1 VAQTIA
7 VVEDDPDI
15 RGLLDEE
22 LRRGGYEP
30 VFARDA
36 VAALGVIRKAE
47 PDLILLDLGLPGGG
61 GFVVLERL
69 KQFDALALIP
79 VVVITALTQPETRQR
94 AEEAGA
100 VGFIEK
106 PFTAGRLLDVVSSA
120 LGGR

>member
-79 VVVITALTQPETRQR
+79 VVVITALTQPEMRQR

-120 LGGR
+120 LSGR

>member
-1 VAQTIA
+1 MAQTIA